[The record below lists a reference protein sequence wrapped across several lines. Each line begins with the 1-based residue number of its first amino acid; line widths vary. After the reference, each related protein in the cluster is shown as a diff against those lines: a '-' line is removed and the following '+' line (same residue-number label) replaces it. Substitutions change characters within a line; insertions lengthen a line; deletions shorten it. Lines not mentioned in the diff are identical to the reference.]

1 MWSQNNECSCLGK
14 TCINH
19 RLWEAKHKIKANAL
33 VRAIWAQ
40 LGDSVWVT
48 VTQFHSKICRIN
60 SIICIFWDHPCLSG
74 IIIIFFASLPFYLL
88 NTQSQW
94 SLVLALPSLF
104 SDFSLPQ
111 LCNLP
116 LIPHYF
122 SKRIVLNYGYASCNY
137 WSNAHR
143 KGSPKRLN
151 CCYCCYYYHH

>member
-19 RLWEAKHKIKANAL
+19 RLREAKHKIKANAL

-40 LGDSVWVT
+40 LGDSVWSPSST
-48 VTQFHSKICRIN
+48 ARSAELTASFA
-60 SIICIFWDHPCLSG
+60 FSG
-74 IIIIFFASLPFYLL
+74 TTHVSVGFFFFFASLPFYLL